1 MTTTPNPRERER
13 HPIERLI
20 LDFAPL
26 VVFLYGYKTR
36 GPIFGT
42 ELFMVAI
49 VIAMLA
55 SRLRFGRISPL
66 LWISGVMVLVFGG
79 LTIWLHDPR
88 FIQMKPTIYYA
99 SLAAALFFGQATGRP
114 MLKLVLEQAY
124 PGLTERGWS
133 LLSRNWAWFFVAM
146 AIANEIVRH
155 ALGFDAWLKYKVW
168 AVIPATV
175 IFAASQIP
183 MLLRHGLSDDN
194 KTIAVP
200 EGD

>member
-1 MTTTPNPRERER
+1 MTTETEKQRGDP
-13 HPIERLI
+13 HPVERLI

-26 VVFLYGYKTR
+26 AVFFFANAKYGVF
-36 GPIFGT
+36 IGT
-42 ELFMVAI
+42 GAFMVAI
-49 VIAMLA
+49 FVAMLVSA
-55 SRLRFGRISPL
+55 LRLGRISPL

-79 LTIWLHDPR
+79 LTIWLHDQK
-88 FIQMKPTIYYA
+88 FIQIKPTIYYA
-99 SLAAALFFGQATGRP
+99 TIAAALFFGQATGRP

-124 PGLTERGWS
+124 PGLTQEGWS

-146 AIANEIVRH
+146 AAGNEIVRH
-155 ALGFDAWLKYKVW
+155 MLSFDVWLLYKLWGVM
-168 AVIPATV
+168 PLTL

-183 MLLRHGLSDDN
+183 MLLRHGLSEDN